1 MTARHVHGLRW
12 GAFVVLHVVLGVVAL
27 AAMLLLLAQASGC
40 ATTAAVA
47 PKGGADLWG
56 GAAIPNYSAPADPVL
71 APSPEGG
78 CTAAVSLKQGAPA
91 PCFGVLTPS
100 ERLQLLLDIADQR
113 EPILR
118 LLSAS
123 VEGRRIDRAWASVAY
138 DTALIERDAADAQ
151 RKLAE
156 GDRLR
161 TGFIGF
167 GIGAAVGGGIVGG
180 LLLGLM
186 VGAR

>member
-1 MTARHVHGLRW
+1 MSAPRKGSWEAIACVSIH
-12 GAFVVLHVVLGVVAL
+12 AALGVVAL

-40 ATTAAVA
+40 ATTTAAA
-47 PKGGADLWG
+47 SKGATDLWT
-56 GAAIPNYSAPADPVL
+56 GAPIPDYSAPADPVL
-71 APSPEGG
+71 APTPEGG

-91 PCFGVLTPS
+91 PCLGVLTPS

-118 LLSAS
+118 LLAAS
-123 VEGRRIDRAWASVAY
+123 VEGRRVDRAWASVAY

-151 RKLAE
+151 RKIAE

-161 TGFIGF
+161 TGFVGF

-180 LLLGLM
+180 LLLGLV
-186 VGAR
+186 VGAK